1 MPNDSVQLND
11 RFTGGAKL
19 FSRAAGIFV
28 MLMGAL
34 VLTGWLFNISILK
47 SGYDNIAMKANTAIA
62 LLLAGTSL
70 WVLNTNSENSIG
82 RRIGQ
87 VCAGIITLIGA
98 LTLSQHIFGWNLG
111 IDQLLFTEPTGATA
125 TTSPGRMGPPAS
137 TCLTLS
143 GIALLLLH
151 SRRNVRFAQFA
162 AIIVSLWALFAIIGY
177 AYQVEQLY
185 GIARFTGIALH
196 TAVAFFLLGLGIL
209 AARPDQG
216 ITSVISSAH
225 AGGAM
230 ARRLIVAAILVP
242 ILLGWIR
249 LAVQKAGYVD
259 LGFGT
264 SLLVLSITIIFIAI
278 IWQSAAKLNHAEQQ
292 RLTAEAAVAESE
304 RKFSLIYHKAAF
316 AIAITRLSD
325 SIIVDVNEA
334 FEALFGYSRQAMLG
348 KTGLEL
354 GMVVR
359 MEERAEL
366 YEQLQHHNSV
376 LGREMPV
383 RTKSGDIRIVS
394 HNGSVITL
402 NGEEYIL
409 ATLYDITERKQAEY
423 EREQLLVREQVLRTE
438 AEKASRLKDEFLAT
452 ISHEL
457 RTPLT
462 AILGWASMLRS
473 GELDEPT
480 FTQGL
485 DTIERNGM
493 AQAQLIEDLL
503 DVSRIISG
511 KLHLDIRPVDLITV
525 INAAMDAVRPAASAR
540 EINMQLTAD
549 PAASQIRGDA
559 ARLQQVIWNLLSN
572 AVKFTPRRGE
582 VLIRLDRVDS
592 YSRIS
597 VSDTGD
603 GIDPDFLPYIFERF
617 RQADGTKTRKH
628 GGLGLG
634 LAIARHFVELH
645 GGTIEAFSEGRGKG
659 ATFTVKIPLAA
670 IRMPESLPPDNSGK
684 TVPRKNRPSPVH
696 ANLHGLRILAVDDE
710 PDTRDMLHVLL
721 EQYGADVMTV
731 ASAND
736 AFDALSRWKP
746 DLLLC
751 DIGMPHE
758 DGYSLIARI
767 RALESGQGGAIPAIA
782 LTGYVRVEERMR
794 ALMAGYQMFVPK
806 PVEADEL
813 ASIIASLVGRA
824 DSGVVANN
832 STT

>member
-1 MPNDSVQLND
+1 MPNNSVQLND
-11 RFTGGAKL
+11 RFIAGAKI
-19 FSRAAGIFV
+19 FSRAGSIFV
-28 MLMGAL
+28 MLMGSL
-34 VLTGWLFNISILK
+34 VLAGWLFNIPILK
-47 SGYDNIAMKANTAIA
+47 SGYGNIVMKANTALA
-62 LLLAGTSL
+62 LLLAGASL
-70 WVLNTNSENSIG
+70 WLLSADKERIIG
-82 RRIGQ
+82 RLIGQ
-87 VCAGIITLIGA
+87 ACAIAITLIGA

-111 IDQLLFTEPTGATA
+111 IDQLLFTEPTGAVA

-137 TCLTLS
+137 TCLTMA
-143 GIALLLLH
+143 GIAMLLLF
-151 SRRNVRFAQFA
+151 SRRNVRLAQLL
-162 AIIVSLWALFAIIGY
+162 AIIVALWALLAIIGY

-185 GIARFTGIALH
+185 GIAHFTGIALH
-196 TAVAFFLLGLGIL
+196 TAVTLFLLGLGVLLIH
-209 AARPDQG
+209 PDQG

-230 ARRLIVAAILVP
+230 ARRLTIAAIIVP
-242 ILLGWIR
+242 FLLGWMR
-249 LAVQKAGYVD
+249 LSVQRAGYVD

-292 RLTAEAAVAESE
+292 RLAAEAAVGESE
-304 RKFSLIYHKAAF
+304 RKFSLIYDRAAF

-325 SIIVDVNEA
+325 SVIVDVNKA
-334 FEALFGYSRQAMLG
+334 FEELFGYSRQEILG
-348 KTGLEL
+348 RTGLEL
-354 GMVVR
+354 NMVVKK
-359 MEERAEL
+359 EERAAN
-366 YEQLQHHNSV
+366 YEKLQQHETVH
-376 LGREMPV
+376 GREMPV

-402 NGEEYIL
+402 DGQEYIL
-409 ATLYDITERKQAEY
+409 ATLYDITDRKQAEE
-423 EREQLLVREQVLRTE
+423 EREQLLVREQTLRTE
-438 AEKASRLKDEFLAT
+438 AEQASRLKDEFLAT

-462 AILGWASMLRS
+462 AILGWASMLRT

-480 FTQGL
+480 FNQGL

-511 KLHLDIRPVDLITV
+511 KLYLDIKPVDLTTV
-525 INAAMDAVRPAASAR
+525 INAAMDAVRPAAVAKG
-540 EINMQLTAD
+540 IQLELIAD
-549 PAASQIRGDA
+549 PSASHIRGDA
-559 ARLQQVIWNLLSN
+559 ARLQQIIWNLLSN
-572 AVKFTPRRGE
+572 AVRFTPRGGE
-582 VLIRLDRVDS
+582 VQVKLARVAS
-592 YSRIS
+592 QAEIS
-597 VSDTGD
+597 VTDTGE
-603 GIDPDFLPYIFERF
+603 GIVPDFLPYIFERF

-634 LAIARHFVELH
+634 LAIARHFAEMH
-645 GGTIEAFSEGRGKG
+645 GGTIEAFSEGVGRG
-659 ATFTVKIPLAA
+659 ATFRVRIPLAA
-670 IRMPESLPPDNSGK
+670 IRMPESQPPDNSGK
-684 TVPRKNRPSPVH
+684 TAPRKSLNNSVH

-731 ASAND
+731 ASASD
-736 AFDALSRWKP
+736 AFDALSGWKP

-751 DIGMPHE
+751 DIGMPYE

-767 RALESGQGGAIPAIA
+767 RALGATEGGTIPAIA

-813 ASIIASLVGRA
+813 ASIIASLVGRG
-824 DSGVVANN
+824 DRDGVEN
-832 STT
+832 SRD